1 MLRLFLKRFIIWISK
16 YIWSKRYQIL
26 NNNAIQCKFCGYTP
40 PLQEQPRSG
49 TWFCPKC
56 GKRVLIS
63 QPVIL
68 PGQKITKSSRKSK
81 KTRDQITN
89 QIYSKITKNVPPD
102 LGLKEKYL
110 NPRLE
115 PIVPKKRKKIRIFSK
130 GKEK

>member
-1 MLRLFLKRFIIWISK
+1 LKNIAFRC
-16 YIWSKRYQIL
+16 Q
-26 NNNAIQCKFCGYTP
+26 FCGYTP

-56 GKRVLIS
+56 GKRVSIS

-68 PGQKITKSSRKSK
+68 PRQSSKKSSKRGK

-89 QIYSKITKNVPPD
+89 QIYSKITKKTPPD

-110 NPRLE
+110 NPENE
-115 PIVPKKRKKIRIFSK
+115 PIVPKIRKKVRIFSK
-130 GKEK
+130 GREKR